1 MVVTY
6 PLNDA
11 DFGAADAELFHCT
24 RTSGVFDGGDFECSV
39 TGADN
44 NVTVGEG
51 IGWIRNA
58 KFTGKVVA
66 LKEPIVLNLGVADAT
81 YPRIDAVALQFD
93 ANANKTEVVV
103 IPGTPAANPEP
114 PEPIRA
120 AGIYELHL
128 YHVRREVGAA
138 AIPVSALADVRMNSK
153 YCGLMQDDVTPKTED
168 GPKSVDGIDMNTV
181 KVPGKYY
188 GSTMLNAGEAGI
200 SVFDVEAYSPEWLVQ
215 TQKRIAGNGIV
226 RLYIRS
232 FYNGTSWGPWR
243 PILTNILP
251 ESMVSAEAPASGVK
265 NQLHFVEV

>member
-1 MVVTY
+1 MEASIDYAST
-6 PLNDA
+6 PDGFPAPEQSEINI
-11 DFGAADAELFHCT
+11 
-24 RTSGVFDGGDFECSV
+24 SGVKYQAEICVVSLSTGGI
-39 TGADN
+39 TG
-44 NVTVGEG
+44 V
-51 IGWIRNA
+51 
-58 KFTGKVVA
+58 
-66 LKEPIVLNLGVADAT
+66 
-81 YPRIDAVALQFD
+81 
-93 ANANKTEVVV
+93 
-103 IPGTPAANPEP
+103 
-114 PEPIRA
+114 
-120 AGIYELHL
+120 
-128 YHVRREVGAA
+128 VRRM
-138 AIPVSALADVRMNSK
+138 PSAGCPRSS
-153 YCGLMQDDVTPKTED
+153 C
-168 GPKSVDGIDMNTV
+168 VDGIDMNTV